1 MNKLNRDITK
11 SIKQIKADMVA
22 EYQKFFKDLKKKGIV
37 VLDDWAWDRPIG
49 RDFNIYGADA
59 KLYMKSL
66 RGNMVTKL
74 GNDEI
79 NMLMLMEYPDIYTYV
94 TADELKNFE
103 TVTYPKLYAEW
114 QEDQKRVRAQ
124 KRADNA
130 KNADKIRAEIDNL
143 QRQLDSLENADC

>member
-1 MNKLNRDITK
+1 MNKLNREITK

-22 EYQKFFKDLKKKGIV
+22 KYQEFFKDLKKKGIV
-37 VLDDWAWDRPIG
+37 VLDDWAWDRPID

-59 KLYMKSL
+59 KLYVKSL
-66 RGNMVTKL
+66 RDNTITKF
-74 GNDEI
+74 GDNEI
-79 NMLMLMEYPDIYTYV
+79 NTLIEYPDIYVYV
-94 TADELKNFE
+94 TADELKQFE

-130 KNADKIRAEIDNL
+130 KNADKIRAKIAEL
-143 QRQLDSLENADC
+143 QHQLDSLENTDC

>member
-22 EYQKFFKDLKKKGIV
+22 KYQKFFKDLKKKGIV
-37 VLDDWAWDRPIG
+37 VLNDWAWDRPLN

-59 KLYMKSL
+59 KLYVKSL
-66 RGNMVTKL
+66 RDNTVTKF
-74 GNDEI
+74 GDNEI
-79 NMLMLMEYPDIYTYV
+79 NTLIEYPDSYVYV
-94 TADELKNFE
+94 TADELKQFE

-130 KNADKIRAEIDNL
+130 KNADKIRAEIADL
-143 QRQLDSLENADC
+143 QRQLDSLENTDC

>member
-11 SIKQIKADMVA
+11 SIRQINADMVA
-22 EYQKFFKDLKKKGIV
+22 KYQKFFKDLKKKGIV
-37 VLDDWAWDRPIG
+37 VLDDWAWDRPIAS
-49 RDFNIYGADA
+49 DFNIYGADA
-59 KLYMKSL
+59 KLYVKSL

-74 GNDEI
+74 GNDKI
-79 NMLMLMEYPDIYTYV
+79 NMLIEYPDIYTYA
-94 TADELKNFE
+94 TADELKRFE

-114 QEDQKRVRAQ
+114 QDDQKRARAQ

-130 KNADKIRAEIDNL
+130 KNADKIRAEIAEL

>member
-1 MNKLNRDITK
+1 MNKLNREITK

-22 EYQKFFKDLKKKGIV
+22 KYQKFFKDLKKKGIV
-37 VLDDWAWDRPIG
+37 VLNDWAWDRPLN

-66 RGNMVTKL
+66 RDNTITKFGN
-74 GNDEI
+74 NEI
-79 NMLMLMEYPDIYTYV
+79 NMLMEYPDSYVYV
-94 TADELKNFE
+94 TADELKQFE

-130 KNADKIRAEIDNL
+130 KNADKIRAEIADL
-143 QRQLDSLENADC
+143 QRQLDSLENTDC

>member
-1 MNKLNRDITK
+1 MNKLNRDVTK

-22 EYQKFFKDLKKKGIV
+22 KYQEFFKDLKKKGIV
-37 VLDDWAWDRPIG
+37 VLDDWAWNRPID

-66 RGNMVTKL
+66 RDNTITKFGN
-74 GNDEI
+74 NEI
-79 NMLMLMEYPDIYTYV
+79 NMLMEYPDSYVYV
-94 TADELKNFE
+94 TADELKQFE

-130 KNADKIRAEIDNL
+130 KNADKLRAEIADL
-143 QRQLDSLENADC
+143 QRQLDSLENTDC

>member
-1 MNKLNRDITK
+1 MNKLNREITK

-22 EYQKFFKDLKKKGIV
+22 KYQEFFKDLKKKGIV
-37 VLDDWAWDRPIG
+37 VLDDWAWDRPLN

-59 KLYMKSL
+59 KLYVKSL
-66 RGNMVTKL
+66 RDNTITKFGN
-74 GNDEI
+74 NEI
-79 NMLMLMEYPDIYTYV
+79 NMLMEYPDSYVYV
-94 TADELKNFE
+94 TADELKQFE

-130 KNADKIRAEIDNL
+130 KNSDKIRAEIAKL
-143 QRQLDSLENADC
+143 QRQLDSLENTDC

>member
-1 MNKLNRDITK
+1 MNKLNREITK

-22 EYQKFFKDLKKKGIV
+22 KYQEFFKDLKKKGIV
-37 VLDDWAWDRPIG
+37 VLDDWAWNRPID

-59 KLYMKSL
+59 KLYVKSL
-66 RGNMVTKL
+66 RDNTVTKF
-74 GNDEI
+74 GNNEI
-79 NMLMLMEYPDIYTYV
+79 NMLMEYPDSYVYV
-94 TADELKNFE
+94 TADELKQFE

-130 KNADKIRAEIDNL
+130 KNANKIRAEIADL
-143 QRQLDSLENADC
+143 QRQLDSLENTDC

>member
-11 SIKQIKADMVA
+11 SIQQIKADMVA
-22 EYQKFFKDLKKKGIV
+22 KYQKFFKDLKKKGIV
-37 VLDDWAWDRPIG
+37 VLDDWAWNRPID

-59 KLYMKSL
+59 KLYVKSL
-66 RGNMVTKL
+66 RDNTVTKF
-74 GNDEI
+74 GDNEI
-79 NMLMLMEYPDIYTYV
+79 NTLIEYPDSYVYV
-94 TADELKNFE
+94 TADELKQFE

-130 KNADKIRAEIDNL
+130 KNADKIRAEIAKL
-143 QRQLDSLENADC
+143 QRQLNSLENTDC

>member
-11 SIKQIKADMVA
+11 SIQQIKADMVA
-22 EYQKFFKDLKKKGIV
+22 KYQKFFKDLKKKGIV
-37 VLDDWAWDRPIG
+37 VLNDWAWDRPLN

-59 KLYMKSL
+59 KLYVKSL
-66 RGNMVTKL
+66 RDNTVTKF
-74 GNDEI
+74 GDNEI
-79 NMLMLMEYPDIYTYV
+79 NMLMEYPDSYVYV
-94 TADELKNFE
+94 TADELKQFE

-130 KNADKIRAEIDNL
+130 KNANKIRAEIADL
-143 QRQLDSLENADC
+143 QRQLDSLENTDC

>member
-11 SIKQIKADMVA
+11 SIQQIKADMVA
-22 EYQKFFKDLKKKGIV
+22 KYQKFFKDLKKKGIV
-37 VLDDWAWDRPIG
+37 VLNDWAWDRPLN

-59 KLYMKSL
+59 KLYVKSL
-66 RGNMVTKL
+66 RDNTITKF
-74 GNDEI
+74 GDNEI
-79 NMLMLMEYPDIYTYV
+79 NTLIEYPDSYVYV
-94 TADELKNFE
+94 TADELKQFE

-130 KNADKIRAEIDNL
+130 KNADKIRAEITKL
-143 QRQLDSLENADC
+143 QRQLDSLENTDC

>member
-1 MNKLNRDITK
+1 MNKLNRDVTK

-22 EYQKFFKDLKKKGIV
+22 KYQEFFKDLKKKGIV
-37 VLDDWAWDRPIG
+37 VLDDWAWNRPID

-66 RGNMVTKL
+66 RDNTITKFGN
-74 GNDEI
+74 NEI
-79 NMLMLMEYPDIYTYV
+79 NMLMEYPDSYVYV
-94 TADELKNFE
+94 TADELKQFE

-130 KNADKIRAEIDNL
+130 KNADKIRAEIADL

>member
-1 MNKLNRDITK
+1 MNKLNREITK

-22 EYQKFFKDLKKKGIV
+22 KYQEFFKDLKKKGIV
-37 VLDDWAWDRPIG
+37 VLDDWAWDRPID

-59 KLYMKSL
+59 KLYVKSL
-66 RGNMVTKL
+66 RDNTITKFGN
-74 GNDEI
+74 NEI
-79 NMLMLMEYPDIYTYV
+79 NMLMEYPDSYV
-94 TADELKNFE
+94 YATADELKQFE

-130 KNADKIRAEIDNL
+130 KNADKIRAEITKL
-143 QRQLDSLENADC
+143 QRQLDSLENTDC

>member
-1 MNKLNRDITK
+1 MNKLNREITK

-22 EYQKFFKDLKKKGIV
+22 KYQKFFKDLKKKGIV
-37 VLDDWAWDRPIG
+37 VLDDWAWNRPID

-66 RGNMVTKL
+66 RDNTITKFGN
-74 GNDEI
+74 NEI
-79 NMLMLMEYPDIYTYV
+79 NMLMEYPDSYVYV
-94 TADELKNFE
+94 TADELKQFE

-130 KNADKIRAEIDNL
+130 KNADKIRAEIAKL
-143 QRQLDSLENADC
+143 

>member
-1 MNKLNRDITK
+1 MNKLNREITK

-22 EYQKFFKDLKKKGIV
+22 KYQEFFKDLKKKGIV
-37 VLDDWAWDRPIG
+37 VLDDWAWDRPLN

-59 KLYMKSL
+59 KLYVKSL
-66 RGNMVTKL
+66 RDNTVTKF
-74 GNDEI
+74 GDNEI
-79 NMLMLMEYPDIYTYV
+79 NTLIEYPDSYVYV
-94 TADELKNFE
+94 TADELKQFE

-130 KNADKIRAEIDNL
+130 KNADKIRAEIAKL
-143 QRQLDSLENADC
+143 QRQLDSIENADC

>member
-22 EYQKFFKDLKKKGIV
+22 KYQKFFKDLKKKGIV
-37 VLDDWAWDRPIG
+37 VLNDWAWDRPLN

-59 KLYMKSL
+59 KLYVKSL
-66 RGNMVTKL
+66 RDNTVTKF
-74 GNDEI
+74 GDNEI
-79 NMLMLMEYPDIYTYV
+79 NMLMEYPDSYVYV
-94 TADELKNFE
+94 TADELKQFE

-130 KNADKIRAEIDNL
+130 KNADKIRAKIADL
-143 QRQLDSLENADC
+143 QRQLDSLENTDC

>member
-11 SIKQIKADMVA
+11 SIQQIKADMVA
-22 EYQKFFKDLKKKGIV
+22 KYQKFFKDLKKKGIV
-37 VLDDWAWDRPIG
+37 VLNDWAWDRPLN

-59 KLYMKSL
+59 KLYVKSL
-66 RGNMVTKL
+66 RDNTITKF
-74 GNDEI
+74 GDNEI
-79 NMLMLMEYPDIYTYV
+79 NTLIEYPDSYVYV
-94 TADELKNFE
+94 TADELKQFE

-130 KNADKIRAEIDNL
+130 KNADKIRAEIAKL
-143 QRQLDSLENADC
+143 QRQLDSIENADC

>member
-1 MNKLNRDITK
+1 MNKLNRDITE

-22 EYQKFFKDLKKKGIV
+22 KYQKFFKDLKKKGIV
-37 VLDDWAWDRPIG
+37 VLNDWAWDRPLN

-59 KLYMKSL
+59 KLYVKSL
-66 RGNMVTKL
+66 RDNTVTKF
-74 GNDEI
+74 GDNEI
-79 NMLMLMEYPDIYTYV
+79 NTLIEYPDSYVYV
-94 TADELKNFE
+94 TADELKQFE

-130 KNADKIRAEIDNL
+130 KNADKIRAEIAKL
-143 QRQLDSLENADC
+143 QRQLDSLENTDC

>member
-11 SIKQIKADMVA
+11 SIKQIRADMVA
-22 EYQKFFKDLKKKGIV
+22 KYQEFFKDLKKKGIV
-37 VLDDWAWDRPIG
+37 VLNDWAWDRPLN

-59 KLYMKSL
+59 KLYVKSL
-66 RGNMVTKL
+66 RDNTITKFGN
-74 GNDEI
+74 NEI
-79 NMLMLMEYPDIYTYV
+79 NMLMEYPDSYVYV
-94 TADELKNFE
+94 TADELKQFE

-130 KNADKIRAEIDNL
+130 KNANKIRAKIADL
-143 QRQLDSLENADC
+143 QRQLDSLENTDC

>member
-1 MNKLNRDITK
+1 MNKLNRDITE

-22 EYQKFFKDLKKKGIV
+22 KYQKFFKDLKKKGIV
-37 VLDDWAWDRPIG
+37 VLNDWAWDRPLN

-59 KLYMKSL
+59 KLYVKSL
-66 RGNMVTKL
+66 RDNTVTKF
-74 GNDEI
+74 GDNEI
-79 NMLMLMEYPDIYTYV
+79 NMLMEYPDSYVYV
-94 TADELKNFE
+94 TADELKQFE

-130 KNADKIRAEIDNL
+130 KNADKIRAKIAEL
-143 QRQLDSLENADC
+143 QHQLDSLENTDC